1 MSFAPIAL
9 FAYNRPLHL
18 RHAVEALQRNP
29 LAAASDLH
37 VFSDGP
43 RTSQAEGAVAEV
55 RAYAAS
61 ISGFGKLVLHNRE
74 RNLGLAASV
83 IDGVTGL
90 CDEQGAAIVVED
102 DLVVAP
108 PFLAYMNAA
117 IDRYRGDSLVMQISG
132 HMFPVAVDTP
142 HDAFFLPFISSWGW
156 ATWDRA
162 WRLFDGAGTGY
173 PVLKADAALR
183 NAFDMDGAFDYFS
196 MLEAQRQG
204 KSDSWAILWNL
215 SVFMQQGLVLY
226 PRRTLVQNA
235 GFDGSG
241 VHCRGNP
248 LDGEIDPA
256 FNPTDLPPVGLVPG
270 LRDQVYDYFRE
281 RKRLPSRIKNLVAR
295 FMP

>member
-1 MSFAPIAL
+1 MSPAPIAL

-29 LAAASDLH
+29 LAAASELH

-55 RAYAAS
+55 RAYAAL
-61 ISGFGKLVLHNRE
+61 ISGFGKLVLHNRD
-74 RNLGLAASV
+74 RNLGLAGSV
-83 IDGVTGL
+83 IDGVTRL
-90 CDEQGAAIVVED
+90 CDEHGSSIVVED

-117 IDRYRGDSLVMQISG
+117 IDRYRDDSRVMQISG
-132 HMFPVAVDTP
+132 HMFPVEVDTP

-173 PVLKADAALR
+173 PVLKADAARR
-183 NAFDMDGAFDYFS
+183 NAFEMNGAFGYFS
-196 MLEAQRQG
+196 MLEAQLQG

-215 SVFMQQGLVLY
+215 SVFMHQGLVLY
-226 PRRTLVQNA
+226 PRKTLVQNG

-248 LDGEIDPA
+248 LDGEIDAA
-256 FNPTDLPPVGLVPG
+256 FHPTDMPPVGLLPG
-270 LRDQVYDYFRE
+270 LRDEVYNYFRV
-281 RKRLPSRIKNLVAR
+281 RNGLPARIRNLVAR